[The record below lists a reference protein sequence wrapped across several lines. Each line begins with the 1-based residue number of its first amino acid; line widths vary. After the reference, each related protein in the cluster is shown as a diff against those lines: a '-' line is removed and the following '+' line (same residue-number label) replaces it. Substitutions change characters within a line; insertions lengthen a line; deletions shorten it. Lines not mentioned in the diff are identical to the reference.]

1 MNSRV
6 NSRAISLAGAAAV
19 AALASAM
26 ILYATHP
33 VRGSDHQDSPTV
45 VNRPAAD
52 ITDVFVYQAPDNAN
66 NVVLQMDVWPLIT
79 HSMLGMTALDP
90 AVMYQFKIDNTG
102 DGVEDFVVQLQ
113 ANTSGV
119 GQTINVFGP
128 AKPAI
133 TGTSSTFIA
142 QTGSV
147 PFNQPAGSVTPFTNG
162 VKAFVGPTKDP
173 FFFDLLQFFNIIPDR
188 YFGCHG
194 FPNAFNVPCGGAT
207 ASSFNGFS
215 AAFNTAHGTSCIV
228 STPAS
233 DALSSHQFNVLA
245 IVVEVPKS
253 LLLNPS
259 HPVIGVWA
267 STSTVSGS

>member
-1 MNSRV
+1 MKSR
-6 NSRAISLAGAAAV
+6 SLPIAGAVAV
-19 AALASAM
+19 AALAGALM
-26 ILYATHP
+26 LYAVHP

-52 ITDVFVYQAPDNAN
+52 ITDVFVYQAPDNSS

-79 HSMLGMTALDP
+79 HAQLGMTALDP

-102 DGVEDFVVQLQ
+102 DGVEDLVIQLQ
-113 ANTSGV
+113 PNTSGV
-119 GQTINVFGP
+119 AQTVNVYGP
-128 AKPAI
+128 AKPNL
-133 TGTSSTFIA
+133 TGTNSTFIA

-147 PFNQPAGSVTPFTNG
+147 PFNQSSGSVTPFSNG
-162 VKAFVGPTKDP
+162 MKVFVGPTKDP

-188 YFGCHG
+188 YYGCHG

-207 ASSFNGFS
+207 ASSFNGFT
-215 AAFNTAHGTSCIV
+215 AGFNTLHGTSCIV
-228 STPAS
+228 ATPSS

-253 LLLNPS
+253 LLMNPT

-267 STSTVSGS
+267 TTSTISGS